1 MEKSSSLS
9 RRSFLAKSALATAA
23 LTFGTGI
30 PDLLASKKVSKSSKG
45 LNKKDK
51 NTFPADFW
59 WGGAT
64 AAYQVEGAANIDGRG
79 MSIWDTLSH
88 TPGATINGDTG
99 DVACDQYHRYEEDIK
114 MMAAVGVKHY
124 RFSISWPRVMP
135 NGTGKV
141 NEKGVDYYNRLV
153 DTLLKNGIMPHP
165 TLYHWDL
172 PQALQDK
179 YLGWQ
184 SREIVGDFGDY
195 ATMIVKRLGD
205 RVQHWMTL
213 NEISSMTYN
222 AYGINKKNKMAPSV
236 ALGSKKEFNN
246 VVHNAL
252 LAHGIACQA
261 IRAASPQKC
270 FVAAAENFNSYV
282 PVIETPENIEAA
294 RLAFIRDERNGGIIM
309 PILTGSYPEKWLE
322 DMGGSAPDIQT
333 GDMKLIGQP
342 LDELGFNC
350 YSGMYVQ
357 AAENKAGYKVLNFSK
372 NYPKGNMHWLNIV
385 PESIYWGIRMV
396 SDAAGQKKL
405 PIFISENGYADGVEA
420 NAEGYVED
428 VDRIFYYRGYLAQLL
443 RAVNDGY
450 PVTGYFPWSL
460 MDNFEWNEG
469 YSKRF
474 GMVHVN
480 YETQKRTPKL
490 SYYWYQQV
498 IKNLRIM

>member
-1 MEKSSSLS
+1 
-9 RRSFLAKSALATAA
+9 
-23 LTFGTGI
+23 
-30 PDLLASKKVSKSSKG
+30 
-45 LNKKDK
+45 
-51 NTFPADFW
+51 
-59 WGGAT
+59 
-64 AAYQVEGAANIDGRG
+64 
-79 MSIWDTLSH
+79 
-88 TPGATINGDTG
+88 
-99 DVACDQYHRYEEDIK
+99 VACDQYHRYEEDIQL
-114 MMAAVGVKHY
+114 MAALGVKHY

-153 DTLLKNGIMPHP
+153 DTLLKHGIMPHP

-213 NEISSMTYN
+213 NEISSMTFNSYSVTRKP
-222 AYGINKKNKMAPSV
+222 IHAP
-236 ALGSKKEFNN
+236 ALILNSKKEFNN
-246 VVHNAL
+246 TVHNAL
-252 LAHGIACQA
+252 LAHGTACQA

-270 FVAAAENFNSYV
+270 FVAAAENFTSYV

-294 RLAFIRDERNGGIIM
+294 RLAFMRDDRNGAIIM
-309 PILTGSYPEKWLE
+309 PILTGQYPEKWLE
-322 DMGGSAPDIQT
+322 DVGENAPDIKD

-357 AAENKAGYKVLNFSK
+357 AAENKTGFRVIPFSK
-372 NYPKGNMHWLNIV
+372 KYPKGNMHWLNIV
-385 PESIYWGIRMV
+385 PESIYWGVRMV
-396 SDAAGQKKL
+396 TDAADQKKL
-405 PIFISENGYADGVEA
+405 PIFISENGYADGVDA

-460 MDNFEWNEG
+460 MDNFEWADG
-469 YSKRF
+469 YSRRF

-480 YETQKRTPKL
+480 YETLKRTPKL